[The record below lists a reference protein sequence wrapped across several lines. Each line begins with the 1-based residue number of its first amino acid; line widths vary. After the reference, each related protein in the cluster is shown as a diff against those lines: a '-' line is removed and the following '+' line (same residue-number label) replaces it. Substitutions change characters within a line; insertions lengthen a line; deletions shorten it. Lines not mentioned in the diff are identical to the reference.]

1 MKLSTKSFVF
11 AAAVAFAAQITAAEV
26 ITQWN
31 FNRTAST
38 PVPAP
43 FPASTGVGN
52 ATLVGGTTATLASGT
67 ASGGSSDPETTTPPN
82 YGWNITTFAA
92 QGTGNKERGVQFVTS
107 TAGYQDI
114 VFSFDLRHS
123 NTAARHVQVQYTID
137 GVNFIDVADPFVATA
152 GDTWFNGRTVDLSAI
167 PGVND
172 NANFGIRVVAA
183 FAPDTGTYL
192 ASNPSSNYAGTGT
205 WRFDMVT
212 VSGNVIPEPAALSL
226 LAPAALLLGRRRK

>member
-11 AAAVAFAAQITAAEV
+11 AAAVAFAAQITAAAV

-31 FNRTAST
+31 FNQPAAT

-52 ATLVGGTTATLASGT
+52 ATLVGGTTATLASGV
-67 ASGGSSDPETTTPPN
+67 ANGGSSDPVNTSPPN
-82 YGWNITTFAA
+82 YGWNVTTFAA
-92 QGTGNKERGVQFVTS
+92 QGQQNKERGAQFSTS
-107 TAGYQDI
+107 TVGFQDI
-114 VFSFDLRHS
+114 VVSYDLRHS
-123 NTAARHVQVQYTID
+123 NTSSRFEQVQYTID
-137 GVNFIDVADPFVATA
+137 GSNFIDIAVFDGPA
-152 GDTWFNGRTVDLSAI
+152 GDTWFNGRTVNLSSI

-172 NANFGIRVVAA
+172 NPNFAIRVVAV
-183 FAPDTGTYL
+183 FAPDTSAYAPSNATSTYA
-192 ASNPSSNYAGTGT
+192 ASGT

-212 VSGNVIPEPAALSL
+212 VSGNVIPEPAALGL